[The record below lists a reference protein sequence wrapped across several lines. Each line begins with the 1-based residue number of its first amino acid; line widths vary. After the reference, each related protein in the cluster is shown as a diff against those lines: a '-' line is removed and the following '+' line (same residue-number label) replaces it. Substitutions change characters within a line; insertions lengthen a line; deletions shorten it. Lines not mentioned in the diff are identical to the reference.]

1 MLGLD
6 GDLFR
11 DDLFHVGVLVP
22 DLAAAMDEMG
32 RSHGLTFAK
41 VQDRPMR
48 IWMPDR
54 GVVTYQLALT
64 YSCDGPVHVELMQGE
79 EGSPWHTATHR
90 GLHHFGVW
98 ADDIGAEVD
107 RLVADGWTIELAAG
121 TPDERYGRFAY
132 LRSPAGVLVEPVSR
146 AAKSRFE
153 AWWAGGDLAPAPTR

>member
-1 MLGLD
+1 MLGVD
-6 GDLFR
+6 GGLFG

-22 DLAAAMDEMG
+22 DLEAAMAELG
-32 RSHGLTFAK
+32 RSHGLRWAT

-79 EGSPWHTATHR
+79 VGSPWHTATHT

-98 ADDIGAEVD
+98 ADDVGAVTE
-107 RLVADGWTIELAAG
+107 RLLNEGWTVELAAG
-121 TPDERYGRFAY
+121 TPDERYGRFTY
-132 LRSPAGVLVEPVSR
+132 LRSPSGVLVEPVSSS
-146 AAKSRFE
+146 AKARFQ
-153 AWWAGGDLAPAPTR
+153 AWWDGGDLAAASSA